1 MGSKILVGN
10 NIEKL
15 KEIESESVDCIVS
28 SPPYF
33 GLRDYGT
40 GKWEGGDSNCPHKR
54 LTKISKDT
62 STGHAGMYEQ
72 GHVVGDAIYK
82 QICPECGAKRV
93 DDQFGLEETLEEYIE
108 KTVLLFEELRRVLKP
123 QGTVWWNIGDSYAS
137 KSSAFGGRGKN
148 SILNNT
154 SFEDKQRR
162 NTIVPEG
169 LKAKD
174 LMMIPARVAIALS
187 ENGWYLR
194 SEIIWHKPNPMPE
207 SVKDR
212 PTSAHEKIYL
222 FSKNK
227 KYYYDADAI
236 REKAKTKPTVRN
248 KSAEGYQ
255 ADYAKGKRFSEG
267 ERTYGNGYAN
277 KRNVWESDEK
287 KPYRIIDEKFRN
299 PIVEYRDLPSQKDIR
314 NYLSEQRKKK
324 GITIDNI
331 EKHFGN
337 QAGHHWF
344 EKDGSYPSKEDWL
357 ELKKLLDLDDTY
369 DKVMTTIKYKSG
381 LKQDHPLGKNK
392 RNVWDTKYESDEEER
407 MYRQGMSKT
416 RGENVVFVRTKLPT
430 QKDFVKFIK
439 ERTSIKQLD
448 EETDIKKTTIEHWFR
463 NDESGFAFPSV
474 EDWKVIK
481 DYVNDWSKEFELI
494 DEGLTY
500 VESHLD
506 SIESNPL
513 GKNKRNVWTVTTKP
527 FRGAHFAVFP
537 PDLIEP
543 CIKAGC
549 PKGGTVLDPFGGSGT
564 TGLVANNLGRNAIL
578 IELNEEYVEIAKKRL
593 GEDLGLFSE
602 VEDG

>member
-1 MGSKILVGN
+1 MGTKILTGN
-10 NIEKL
+10 NMEKL
-15 KEIESESVDCIVS
+15 REIESESIDCVVS

-40 GKWEGGDSNCPHKR
+40 GTWEGGDSSCPHKR

-62 STGHAGMYEQ
+62 ATGHAGMYEQ

-123 QGTVWWNIGDSYAS
+123 QGTVWWNLGDSYAN
-137 KSSAFGGRGKN
+137 KSSAWGGRGKN

-154 SFEDKQRR
+154 GLKDKQRR

-255 ADYAKGKRFSEG
+255 ADYPNGKRFSEG

-277 KRNVWESDEK
+277 KRNVW
-287 KPYRIIDEKFRN
+287 
-299 PIVEYRDLPSQKDIR
+299 
-314 NYLSEQRKKK
+314 
-324 GITIDNI
+324 
-331 EKHFGN
+331 
-337 QAGHHWF
+337 
-344 EKDGSYPSKEDWL
+344 
-357 ELKKLLDLDDTY
+357 
-369 DKVMTTIKYKSG
+369 
-381 LKQDHPLGKNK
+381 
-392 RNVWDTKYESDEEER
+392 
-407 MYRQGMSKT
+407 
-416 RGENVVFVRTKLPT
+416 
-430 QKDFVKFIK
+430 
-439 ERTSIKQLD
+439 
-448 EETDIKKTTIEHWFR
+448 
-463 NDESGFAFPSV
+463 
-474 EDWKVIK
+474 
-481 DYVNDWSKEFELI
+481 
-494 DEGLTY
+494 
-500 VESHLD
+500 
-506 SIESNPL
+506 
-513 GKNKRNVWTVTTKP
+513 TVTTKP
-527 FRGAHFAVFP
+527 FKGAHFAVFP
-537 PDLIEP
+537 TDLIEP

-549 PKGGTVLDPFGGSGT
+549 PKGGIVLDPFGGSGT
-564 TGLVANNLGRNAIL
+564 TGFVANNLGRDAIL
-578 IELNEEYVEIAKKRL
+578 IELNEEYVEIAKKRI
-593 GEDLGLFSE
+593 GGDNPLFSE